1 MWSGFTFCAFCYI
14 LCYICIFDLRI
25 FAWLLLLT
33 YKSNTIIISS
43 RRKQLCRIQKMY
55 LTTTGLEIK
64 LIKNMIFNFTAQ
76 YLISVPIQ
84 LSSEL
89 TNEYMYSWQPLI
101 HITYLYQ
108 YVYILVH
115 VHEFHAPAIYCG
127 LFEYCWLTNNL
138 HRLTH

>member
-1 MWSGFTFCAFCYI
+1 
-14 LCYICIFDLRI
+14 
-25 FAWLLLLT
+25 
-33 YKSNTIIISS
+33 
-43 RRKQLCRIQKMY
+43 MY

-115 VHEFHAPAIYCG
+115 VDELHTPAIYCG
-127 LFEYCWLTNNL
+127 ISEYC
-138 HRLTH
+138 

>member
-1 MWSGFTFCAFCYI
+1 MEWFHFLCMLLYIGEFFCF
-14 LCYICIFDLRI
+14 LSF
-25 FAWLLLLT
+25 LT
-33 YKSNTIIISS
+33 YISITSIASS
-43 RRKQLCRIQKMY
+43 RRKQTYRIQKMY

-89 TNEYMYSWQPLI
+89 TNEYMYSLQPLI

-115 VHEFHAPAIYCG
+115 VDELHTPAIYCG
-127 LFEYCWLTNNL
+127 ISEYC
-138 HRLTH
+138 